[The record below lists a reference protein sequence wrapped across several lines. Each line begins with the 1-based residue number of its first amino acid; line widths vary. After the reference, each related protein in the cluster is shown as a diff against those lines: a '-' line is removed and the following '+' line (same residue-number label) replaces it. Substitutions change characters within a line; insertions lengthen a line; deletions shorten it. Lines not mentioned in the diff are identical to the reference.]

1 MFARKSGFQRKKM
14 KKGICYIPNDSPV
27 HRLDPRTKLFMLILL
42 SISVLLDT
50 DLLKTFL
57 LFIAV
62 IFAAYASG
70 IFRQWVISLRF
81 ILPFLFFIV
90 LIDAFFCSVH
100 SGAVFFSADFW
111 IFHPKLTQ
119 GSIIFAAS
127 MGLRLL
133 AIGGFSFLFI
143 MTTTYSDFVKSLR
156 AMKFPGM
163 LSFSLG
169 FALKSVTSL
178 SSDAGSIMDAQR
190 SRGLEFDRDSIIKNR
205 EKIFSLFVPM
215 TVSVMNRSSNVC
227 DAMQCRG
234 FGSCERTS
242 IHNPVLLKKIDLVV
256 FLAFLIYII
265 LIHIF
270 L

>member
-1 MFARKSGFQRKKM
+1 M
-14 KKGICYIPNDSPV
+14 KKGICYIQNDSPV
-27 HRLDPRTKLFMLILL
+27 HRLDPRTKLLMLIFL
-42 SISVLLDT
+42 SISVLFDT
-50 DLLKTFL
+50 DLLKTFI
-57 LFIAV
+57 LFAAV

-70 IFRQWVISLRF
+70 IFRQWIRSLRL

-100 SGAVFFSADFW
+100 YGAVFFSANFW
-111 IFHPKLTQ
+111 IFHPMLTQ
-119 GSIIFAAS
+119 GSLNFAAS

-156 AMKFPGM
+156 AMNFPGM

-178 SSDAGSIMDAQR
+178 SADAGSIMDAQR
-190 SRGLEFDRDSIIKNR
+190 SRGLEFDRDSVLKNR
-205 EKIFSLFVPM
+205 EKMFSLFVPM

-234 FGSCERTS
+234 FGSCEKTT

-256 FLAFLIYII
+256 LLAFFIFII
-265 LIHIF
+265 SIQIF